1 MLHVPCYIQPRLAE
15 KLGDRKNVGG
25 TLTDQIRPI
34 RGMTVEK
41 IAAIK
46 AKRLAK
52 KRATI
57 KADEAS
63 KLFATTFFFLIRHN
77 TMKMA
82 HNNSRRMKEP
92 PISRPMRVQS
102 VAELVR
108 ADGEGDPMYQATE
121 T

>member
-1 MLHVPCYIQPRLAE
+1 MPFVVVVAIIVTCPLLQPRLAE

-57 KADEAS
+57 KADEDLGRAGVS
-63 KLFATTFFFLIRHN
+63 SPVIATCCCRPSCCLVLTLVLCMGWLLLFLISYY
-77 TMKMA
+77 A
-82 HNNSRRMKEP
+82 FSF
-92 PISRPMRVQS
+92 
-102 VAELVR
+102 
-108 ADGEGDPMYQATE
+108 
-121 T
+121 